1 MVLQD
6 DPLSALD
13 YQVGQKVFDSGIRRL
28 LLQRKRTVILVTH
41 RLQLLAH
48 AHQVYQTSLSH
59 AHLLVLRILHYA
71 SVEAIFSYVL
81 NLYILMD
88 GKVWCVLSGTV
99 PSYVLR
105 AVMRFYF

>member
-59 AHLLVLRILHYA
+59 ARLLVLRILHYA
-71 SVEAIFSYVL
+71 SLESLSYVL

-88 GKVWCVLSGTV
+88 GKVLCVLSGTV

-105 AVMRFYF
+105 AVMSFYF